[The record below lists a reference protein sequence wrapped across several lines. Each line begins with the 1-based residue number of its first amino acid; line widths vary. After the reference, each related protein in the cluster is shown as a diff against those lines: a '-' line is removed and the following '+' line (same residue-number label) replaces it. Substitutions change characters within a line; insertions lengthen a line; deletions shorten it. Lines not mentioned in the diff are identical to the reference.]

1 MKKTSFIALAAL
13 LMALLSA
20 FTLPEGKNSTFTVNW
35 SFANIT
41 EGYDHDNK
49 CKVWVD
55 GKEAGESTVSKESK
69 PNSFK
74 LTLSKGTHEIRVI
87 NYALYEGEWQEHS
100 KANEYSI
107 DCMWNGT
114 IEFKK
119 KALLDLVFDLNV
131 GTTATVKK

>member
-1 MKKTSFIALAAL
+1 MKKATILAFASLFVALF
-13 LMALLSA
+13 SA
-20 FTLPEGKNSTFTVNW
+20 FTLPGGKNASLTINW

-74 LTLSKGTHEIRVI
+74 LTLSKGTHQVKVV

-107 DCMWNGT
+107 DCLWDGT

-119 KALLDLVFDLNV
+119 KATLDLIFDLNS
-131 GTTATVKK
+131 GTSATVKK